1 MLECHNPHKLAAH
14 LEINEVCTESNL
26 SVERVTCRELPRYTW
41 ETKHSLGC
49 VSFGSQKLLC
59 TPICGT
65 PQAFYHTCLQGPYY
79 SSRVCYLSLLVDL
92 TAGCGAELNT
102 ECNPPEIS
110 LSLETVD
117 VAHHI
122 EPHTWDRTEDR
133 CSRTPLCLLP
143 LHRHLLLM
151 GQEGNIRVQCCL
163 WGMSSGPRWWCWLL
177 FPSICYSWKSCG
189 GMSQLRTNYVAA
201 PSDACAKEGLGEL
214 CQESLSS

>member
-1 MLECHNPHKLAAH
+1 MRSVQKVTFLWKESLAENSQDTLEKRNILWVVSPLGVRSSCVPP
-14 LEINEVCTESNL
+14 
-26 SVERVTCRELPRYTW
+26 SVGL
-41 ETKHSLGC
+41 H
-49 VSFGSQKLLC
+49 
-59 TPICGT
+59 
-65 PQAFYHTCLQGPYY
+65 FYHTCLQGPYY

-133 CSRTPLCLLP
+133 CSCTPLCLLP

-151 GQEGNIRVQCCL
+151 GQEGNSRVQCCL
-163 WGMSSGPRWWCWLL
+163 WGHVKW
-177 FPSICYSWKSCG
+177 PSVVVLAVVPKY
-189 GMSQLRTNYVAA
+189 ML
-201 PSDACAKEGLGEL
+201 
-214 CQESLSS
+214 